1 MTKLINFLL
10 DIGPDENG
18 RTLTDILEFTDSQ
31 LEYDHQYIQW
41 LFPLETM
48 SQNVYESP
56 ILTEK
61 EKEVIKESKIICQNI
76 NRALKRMVHFY
87 LNNSHWLSEH
97 NHNHL
102 RITRIL
108 IATQSLL
115 GQTEAEGFY
124 KIITDKIA
132 ETDVVVARENIAYWD
147 KALRHTKNN

>member
-10 DIGPDENG
+10 EVKPDVNG
-18 RTLTDILEFTDSQ
+18 RMLSDILAFTDIQLEF
-31 LEYDHQYIQW
+31 DHQYIQW

-61 EKEVIKESKIICQNI
+61 EKEVIKESEIICRNI
-76 NRALKRMVHFY
+76 NRALKRMACFY
-87 LNNSHWLSEH
+87 LNNNHWLSEH

-115 GQTEAEGFY
+115 GQIEAERFY
-124 KIITDKIA
+124 KIIMKRITEMEA
-132 ETDVVVARENIAYWD
+132 VVSPENIAYWD
-147 KALRHTKNN
+147 KSLRFKKR